1 MTLEEL
7 EKIRNE
13 VKNTYILWI
22 CIFVGLGLLGVIIT
36 IYTGMVFVLFFII
49 IIGLILFVISTNK
62 KRRKFVLAFKDYFVL
77 KSLKSTFTDLTYEPE
92 RGIPRSEIADT
103 QMMYMGDRYTSNDY
117 ISGKYKNIE
126 FHQSDVHIE
135 EEDTT
140 TDADGNTSTTYIT
153 IFRGRWM
160 VFDFNKEFKSNIQ
173 VCQKGFGNNRIGSL
187 FSKNKYK
194 KVEMES
200 QEFNKKFTVYAQS
213 DHEAFY
219 ILTPS
224 LMEKITNLVNNSK
237 GKVLLCFIDNKL
249 HIGLYDNKD
258 SFEPGSVFKAIDENK
273 VNENIAKDI
282 KTITNFVDYLSL
294 DNDLFR
300 KGV

>member
-7 EKIRNE
+7 ERLRNE
-13 VKNTYILWI
+13 LKKTYLLWI
-22 CIFVGLGLLGVIIT
+22 VIFIVIVILNIVVILST
-36 IYTGMVFVLFFII
+36 KMVFLAPVSII
-49 IIGLILFVISTNK
+49 VGIILFAVTTNK
-62 KRRKFVLAFKDYFVL
+62 KKRAYVLAFKDYFVL
-77 KSLKSTFTDLTYEPE
+77 NSLKATFTDLIYEPE
-92 RGIPRSEIADT
+92 KGIPRSEIADT
-103 QMMYMGDRYTSNDY
+103 QMMYMGDIYSSNDFV
-117 ISGKYKNIE
+117 SGKYKNID

-135 EEDTT
+135 EEHTT
-140 TDADGNTSTTYIT
+140 TDSDGNTTTEYIT

-173 VCQKGFGNNRIGSL
+173 VCQKRFGNNKVGSI
-187 FSKNKYK
+187 FSKSKYK

-200 QEFNKKFTVYAQS
+200 QEFNKMFNVYAQS
-213 DHEAFY
+213 EHEAFY
-219 ILTPS
+219 ILTPT
-224 LMEKITNLVNNSK
+224 LMEKITNLVNNTK

-258 SFEPGSVFKAIDENK
+258 SFEPGSVFKQIDEAK
-273 VNENIAKDI
+273 VNEEINKDV